1 MNNRKDHNTIM
12 KDKKLLRSQS
22 GFSLVEVMIAAAI
35 MGGLTYAY
43 MQMSQVQNKSARS
56 LQATIAKIDLEK
68 SVINSLSNGSICS
81 FLLNDSSQSANRS
94 SVDTFNSTAVTAA
107 NPLEITIKNL
117 LASPDAAAPSLAEV
131 GKAASALAPKLIISK
146 MKFVI
151 KPNQP
156 PDIFLA
162 DFHIEF
168 EQTFGMRAMSDIVIK
183 NIQVATD
190 TTSPV
195 NAKKIVGCSGWGE
208 PRAQRFVF
216 TTSSTWTVP
225 VGTRKAFVTMA
236 GGGGSGAGW
245 RIISNLATGH
255 SGGYIFSQPINVT
268 PGEVMQVIVGKGGQ
282 GFHPYSTGVPANPGP
297 PYFIYARPA
306 TDDGL
311 GGHPGEA
318 SKLIS
323 PSQGLL
329 VECGGGSGASVGG
342 IDNYSGG
349 LVAGSIPGAMTGSG
363 TPSFSS
369 PNRVAAGSYVTAN
382 GPGNCGPG
390 TAGYGKGNSG
400 ITLWGITSGSYG
412 GGKSPFGFGSG
423 GDVGVSG
430 CYVNASTT
438 GTCVFPYD
446 GRDGVV
452 YIDTW

>member
-1 MNNRKDHNTIM
+1 M
-12 KDKKLLRSQS
+12 KDKNRLKSQS

-35 MGGLTYAY
+35 MGGLAYAY
-43 MQMSQVQNKSARS
+43 MQMSQVQNKSARA
-56 LQATIAKIDLEK
+56 LQATIARIDLEK
-68 SVINSLSNGSICS
+68 SVINSLSNGAICS
-81 FLLNDSSQSANRS
+81 FLLNDSSQSTNRS
-94 SVDTFNSTAVTAA
+94 GVDTFNSASVTAA
-107 NPLEITIKNL
+107 TPLEITIKNL
-117 LASPDAAAPSLAEV
+117 LASPDAAAPSIAEV
-131 GKAASALAPKLIISK
+131 GKAASALATKLIIGK

-190 TTSPV
+190 TASPP
-195 NAKKIVGCSGWGE
+195 NAKKIIGCSGWGE
-208 PRAQRFVF
+208 PRAQRFAF

-268 PGEVMQVIVGKGGQ
+268 PGEVMQVVVGKGGQ
-282 GFHPYSTGVPANPGP
+282 GFRPYNTGVLANPGP
-297 PYFIYARPA
+297 PYYIHNRPA
-306 TDDGL
+306 GDDGL
-311 GGHPGEA
+311 GGHPGGA

-323 PSQGLL
+323 PTQGLII
-329 VECGGGSGASVGG
+329 ECDGGSGASVGG
-342 IDNYSGG
+342 IDNFSGG
-349 LVAGSIPGAMTGSG
+349 LVAGSIPGANTGSG
-363 TPSFSS
+363 TPTSSS
-369 PNRVAAGSYVTAN
+369 PNRVATGPYVTAN
-382 GPGNCGPG
+382 GPGGCGPG
-390 TAGYGKGNSG
+390 PVGYGKGNNG

-430 CYVNASTT
+430 CYVNASTV
-438 GTCVFPYD
+438 GTCVSPYD